1 MSALGWTPRDGET
14 VHLRSG
20 NAWSFPAGRY
30 TLSHHGGDVWTV
42 RSRGGASSGAIRDLL
57 QEQEGATILTPIS
70 PAELEREKQAVQ
82 MLAQSPMR
90 GRRDQHGTGAL
101 GLFASDQGGLL

>member
-30 TLSHHGGDVWTV
+30 TLRHHGGEVWTI
-42 RSRGGASSGAIRDLL
+42 RSRGGESFAANQDLL
-57 QEQEGATILTPIS
+57 EHQESATILTPIS

-82 MLAQSPMR
+82 LLAQSPMR

-101 GLFASDQGGLL
+101 GLFASDQGAMI